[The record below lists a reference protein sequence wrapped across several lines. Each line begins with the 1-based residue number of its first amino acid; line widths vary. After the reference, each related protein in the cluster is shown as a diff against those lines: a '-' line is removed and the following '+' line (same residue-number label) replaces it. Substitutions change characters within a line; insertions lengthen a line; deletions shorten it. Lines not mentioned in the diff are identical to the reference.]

1 MSPVLALVM
10 AQTFREIGAFL
21 ARLSLPHAFARIAEG
36 QLAKLWQRVFK
47 TKNAPDAHDGDS
59 G

>member
-1 MSPVLALVM
+1 M